1 MLHDAVIEA
10 TCDRERCHESVF
22 VPMEWVYHD
31 LYDSSGHYDH
41 RDTSAEEK
49 LVDEF
54 GWVVQDG
61 KHFCSSFCE
70 EKS

>member
-1 MLHDAVIEA
+1 
-10 TCDRERCHESVF
+10 
-22 VPMEWVYHD
+22 MEWVYHD

-61 KHFCSSFCE
+61 KHFCSSFCA